1 MPTNPFF
8 DFFEQSWV
16 NHQTD
21 HGQHPDSCTGLPS
34 DQILDRV
41 SSWVSEFNPLISP
54 ESQIAESI
62 RVGIVQRF
70 YGWQ

>member
-8 DFFEQSWV
+8 DYFERTWN

-41 SSWVSEFNPLISP
+41 SSWVTEFNLLILS
-54 ESQIAESI
+54 ESQIAVSI
-62 RVGIVQRF
+62 RATIRRS
-70 YGWQ
+70 YRW